1 MTISVNVA
9 TRVIYVPQA
18 DLTSLG
24 GGRYEH
30 DINAFR
36 LALKDWE
43 DSDDGMD
50 APDTH
55 VHGQESTLSGV
66 TYARKLEVI
75 NGYTVEYENGTYQV
89 NCVGANHNVG
99 DVKVVNS
106 VSLVIGNSAGLI
118 SVGGADPLSLIVE
131 GSTTWRDAI
140 RLILAAVQG
149 DATGLES
156 GAPVFRDLANTKD
169 RITSTYVTGTR
180 TVTSRDAS

>member
-1 MTISVNVA
+1 MAITVDWPTKVISV
-9 TRVIYVPQA
+9 PQSF
-18 DLTSLG
+18 LTALG
-24 GGRYEH
+24 GGYYEL
-30 DINAFR
+30 DVNDFR
-36 LALKDWE
+36 LALKDLE
-43 DSDDGMD
+43 DDEEGMVW
-50 APDTH
+50 PRTH
-55 VHGQESTLSGV
+55 NHNTEVVLSGA
-66 TYARKLEVI
+66 TYAHSVEII
-75 NGYTVEYENGTYQV
+75 NGYTVTFEDGSYTV
-89 NCVGANHNVG
+89 TCVGANHNLG
-99 DVKVVNS
+99 DVKNVNS
-106 VSLVIGNSAGLI
+106 VSLVINNSAGLI

>member
-106 VSLVIGNSAGLI
+106 VSLVIGNSAGL
-118 SVGGADPLSLIVE
+118 VVPYGGVLNANIVKVN
-131 GSTTWRDAI
+131 DI
-140 RLILAAVQG
+140 
-149 DATGLES
+149 
-156 GAPVFRDLANTKD
+156 P
-169 RITSTYVTGTR
+169 VTGDGQPGTEWGP
-180 TVTSRDAS
+180 